1 MGIQLVV
8 QDLFNMK
15 ESPELIFNTKNLKIL
30 RSNEHTT
37 KKNKEKG
44 RKDIEI
50 NLLCLR
56 LNKQTKDQGI
66 HPL

>member
-56 LNKQTKDQGI
+56 LNKQTKDRGI